1 LASNRFDTIVIRLLS
16 AAARVVGV
24 FALIVGVGFLMSAW
38 FGPNNRVA
46 YLVVAALCIAIDI
59 GICVARPITQS
70 QIDSIR
76 AGRRSD

>member
-1 LASNRFDTIVIRLLS
+1 LASNRFDTIAIQLLNV
-16 AAARVVGV
+16 AASVVGV
-24 FALIVGVGFLMSAW
+24 FAFIVGIGFLLSAW

-46 YLVVAALCIAIDI
+46 YLVAAALSIAIGI
-59 GICVARPITQS
+59 GIWAARPITQS